1 MTNEKRVWLFR
12 EGNAQMRNLL
22 GGKGANL
29 AEMTNAGLPVPPGL
43 TITTET
49 CMDYIN
55 NGNKMPDGL
64 MDEVRKALD
73 DVESQTGK
81 KFGDSTNPLLVSVR
95 SGARLSMPGMMET
108 ILNLGLNDETVE
120 AMVKLTNN
128 PRFCYDSYR
137 RFLTMFGSVAWDM
150 DRQKYFESEVEKVKE
165 KEGVKEDTQISAE
178 GWKSL
183 IPVYKNDGI
192 TVIGEFVISA
202 PDTNE
207 SGIQARSL
215 YSATSSKKFWT
226 VGSRTYYGEAT
237 INLSKAGTKY
247 ASSSVSLGVESGTS
261 VAAGNLGIR
270 PYVVNAA
277 GTIVASKD
285 TSFNSSDGCKKYTT
299 SATYSTSSG
308 TYRAYGHIFIW
319 NGTSYKGDTTY
330 NSPYLNF

>member
-1 MTNEKRVWLFR
+1 MTCRSKVFRLGLALALVATFMLALVPAESEAQTLKTNEAGDTYGSIVTQTEVPDLI
-12 EGNAQMRNLL
+12 A
-22 GGKGANL
+22 AV
-29 AEMTNAGLPVPPGL
+29 ATNGQ
-43 TITTET
+43 
-49 CMDYIN
+49 
-55 NGNKMPDGL
+55 NG
-64 MDEVRKALD
+64 
-73 DVESQTGK
+73 
-81 KFGDSTNPLLVSVR
+81 F
-95 SGARLSMPGMMET
+95 
-108 ILNLGLNDETVE
+108 
-120 AMVKLTNN
+120 
-128 PRFCYDSYR
+128 
-137 RFLTMFGSVAWDM
+137 
-150 DRQKYFESEVEKVKE
+150 VKE
-165 KEGVKEDTQISAE
+165 ADFFGELPKNPEEAIQLQKEQKDRI
-178 GWKSL
+178 

-270 PYVVNAA
+270 PY
-277 GTIVASKD
+277 
-285 TSFNSSDGCKKYTT
+285 NSSDGCKKYTT

>member
-1 MTNEKRVWLFR
+1 MTCRSKVFRLGLALALVATFMLALVPAESEAQTLKTNEAGDTYGSIVTQTEVPDLI
-12 EGNAQMRNLL
+12 A
-22 GGKGANL
+22 AV
-29 AEMTNAGLPVPPGL
+29 ATNGQ
-43 TITTET
+43 
-49 CMDYIN
+49 
-55 NGNKMPDGL
+55 NG
-64 MDEVRKALD
+64 
-73 DVESQTGK
+73 
-81 KFGDSTNPLLVSVR
+81 F
-95 SGARLSMPGMMET
+95 
-108 ILNLGLNDETVE
+108 
-120 AMVKLTNN
+120 
-128 PRFCYDSYR
+128 
-137 RFLTMFGSVAWDM
+137 
-150 DRQKYFESEVEKVKE
+150 VKE
-165 KEGVKEDTQISAE
+165 ADFFGELPKNPEEAIQLQKEQKDRI
-178 GWKSL
+178 